1 MNRPRVLLAD
11 DHVPLLEA
19 ASALLRSEFEV
30 IGTARDGAAL
40 VAEALRLRPD
50 VIVADITMPGLN
62 GIEAVRQL
70 RDSGSAAKLVFL
82 TVHTETEFVN
92 ECVGVGAAGYVV
104 KSRMRAHLIPAIR
117 AALAGAVYIY
127 RSDAAAGVSK

>member
-1 MNRPRVLLAD
+1 LSRPRVLLAD

-40 VAEALRLRPD
+40 VAEALRLNPD
-50 VIVADITMPGLN
+50 VIVADIMMPGVN
-62 GIEAVRQL
+62 GIEAVRQI
-70 RDSGSAAKLVFL
+70 RESGSSAKLVFL

-92 ECVGVGAAGYVV
+92 ECVGVGATGYVV
-104 KSRMRAHLIPAIR
+104 KSRMKSHLIPAIR

-127 RSDAAAGVSK
+127 RSDTAASVSK